1 MRTIESAQELARAVR
16 LAVFDVDGIMTDGRL
31 YYSERGEE
39 LKVFDVRD
47 GHGLKM
53 LQQSGVRLA
62 LITSRS
68 SRAVALRAE
77 NLGIDL
83 VYQGV
88 ADKLDTFRAL
98 LGELRLSPAAVSFMG
113 DDLVDLA
120 VMRTCGLACT
130 VPEAP
135 QEVRDVAHY
144 VTRAAGG
151 RGAVREACE
160 LILRAQ
166 GRFDAQLRA
175 HAP

>member
-1 MRTIESAQELARAVR
+1 MQQTYDRARLIR
-16 LAVFDVDGIMTDGRL
+16 LAAFDVDGVMTDGRL
-31 YYSERGEE
+31 YYGDRGEE

-53 LQQSGVRLA
+53 LKDCGVELA

-77 NLGIDL
+77 NLGIAR

-88 ADKLDTFRAL
+88 GDKWSAFERL
-98 LGELRLSPAAVSFMG
+98 LRELRLDAAAASFMG
-113 DDLVDLA
+113 DDLVDLPVLA
-120 VMRTCGLACT
+120 RCGLALT

-135 QEVRDVAHY
+135 LAVREAAHY
-144 VTRAAGG
+144 VTQAGGG

-166 GRFDAQLRA
+166 GNSDVRGAVHGA
-175 HAP
+175 

>member
-1 MRTIESAQELARAVR
+1 MQDIYQLARHVR

-31 YYSERGEE
+31 YYSERGED

-53 LQQSGVRLA
+53 LQESGVQLA

-77 NLGIDL
+77 NLGIER
-83 VYQGV
+83 VHQGV
-88 ADKLDTFRAL
+88 ANKLGTFRAL
-98 LGELRLSPAAVSFMG
+98 LAELRLEAAAVSFMG
-113 DDLVDLA
+113 DDFVDLP
-120 VMRTCGLACT
+120 VMRACGFACT

-144 VTRAAGG
+144 VTRAGGG

-166 GRFDAQLRA
+166 GNFDTQLGV
-175 HAP
+175 HTP

>member
-1 MRTIESAQELARAVR
+1 MQSIYELARAVR
-16 LAVFDVDGIMTDGRL
+16 LAAFDVDGIMTDGRL
-31 YYSERGEE
+31 YYSERGEA

-53 LQQSGVRLA
+53 LQEAGVKLA

-77 NLGIDL
+77 NLGIGL

-88 ADKLDTFRAL
+88 GNKLDAFRSL
-98 LGELRLSPAAVSFMG
+98 LAELRLDPAAASFMG
-113 DDLVDLA
+113 DDLVDLQ
-120 VMRTCGLACT
+120 VMRACGFACT

-144 VTRAAGG
+144 VTRAPGG

-166 GRFDAQLRA
+166 GRFDSL

>member
-1 MRTIESAQELARAVR
+1 MQPIYELARAVR
-16 LAVFDVDGIMTDGRL
+16 LAAFDVDGIMTDGRL
-31 YYSERGEE
+31 YYSDRGEE

-53 LQQSGVRLA
+53 LQEAGVKLA

-77 NLGIDL
+77 NLGIGL

-88 ADKLDTFRAL
+88 ANKLDAFHGL
-98 LGELRLSPAAVSFMG
+98 LAELRLEPAAASFMG
-113 DDLVDLA
+113 DDLVDLE
-120 VMRTCGLACT
+120 VMRACGFACT

-135 QEVRDVAHY
+135 QEVRDAAHY
-144 VTRAAGG
+144 VTRASGG

-166 GRFDAQLRA
+166 GRFDAQPGARR
-175 HAP
+175 P

>member
-1 MRTIESAQELARAVR
+1 MQDIYDKARAIR
-16 LAVFDVDGIMTDGRL
+16 LAIFDVDGVMTDGRL

-53 LQQSGVRLA
+53 LQDSGVRLA
-62 LITSRS
+62 LLTSRS

-77 NLGIDL
+77 NLGISL

-88 ADKLDTFRAL
+88 ADKLAAFGEL
-98 LGELRLSPAAVSFMG
+98 LRELRLDDAAASFMG
-113 DDLVDLA
+113 DDLIDLP
-120 VMRTCGLACT
+120 VLRRCGLALT
-130 VPEAP
+130 VADAVA
-135 QEVRDVAHY
+135 EVRDVAHY
-144 VTRAAGG
+144 VTRAGGG

-166 GRFDAQLRA
+166 GSLDAQLAGRVS
-175 HAP
+175 

>member
-1 MRTIESAQELARAVR
+1 MHDVYQLARAIR
-16 LAVFDVDGIMTDGRL
+16 LAVFDVDGVMTDGRL

-53 LQQSGVRLA
+53 LQESGVELA

-77 NLGIDL
+77 NLGIAR
-83 VYQGV
+83 VHQGV
-88 ADKLDTFRAL
+88 RNKLETFERL
-98 LGELRLSPAAVSFMG
+98 LGELGLDRTAASFMG
-113 DDLVDLA
+113 DDYVDLS
-120 VMRTCGLACT
+120 VMRCCGLACT

-135 QEVRDVAHY
+135 QAVRDIAHY
-144 VTRAAGG
+144 VTRAGGG
-151 RGAVREACE
+151 RGAVRETCE

-166 GRFDAQLRA
+166 GLFDTGLGI
-175 HAP
+175 HPS

>member
-1 MRTIESAQELARAVR
+1 MQDIYQLARAVR
-16 LAVFDVDGIMTDGRL
+16 LAAFDVDGVMTDGRL

-53 LQQSGVRLA
+53 LQVSGVKLA

-68 SRAVALRAE
+68 SRAVALRAQ
-77 NLGIDL
+77 NLGIEL

-88 ADKLDTFRAL
+88 ADKLTACRTL
-98 LGELRLSPAAVSFMG
+98 LAELGLDPAAAAFMG
-113 DDLVDLA
+113 DDYVDLP
-120 VMRTCGLACT
+120 VMRGCGFACT
-130 VPEAP
+130 VPDAP
-135 QEVRDVAHY
+135 QAVRDAAHY

-166 GRFDAQLRA
+166 GNFDVQLGV

>member
-1 MRTIESAQELARAVR
+1 MQHIYDRARAVR
-16 LAVFDVDGIMTDGRL
+16 LAIFDVDGVMTDGRL
-31 YYSERGEE
+31 YYGERGEE

-62 LITSRS
+62 LLTSRS

-88 ADKLDTFRAL
+88 ADKLAAFEDLLAAL
-98 LGELRLSPAAVSFMG
+98 KLAADGASYMG
-113 DDLVDLA
+113 DDLIDLP
-120 VMRTCGLACT
+120 VLQRCGLALS
-130 VPEAP
+130 VPGAP
-135 QEVRDVAHY
+135 PDVQAAAHY
-144 VTRAAGG
+144 VTQAPGG

-160 LILRAQ
+160 LMLRAQ
-166 GRFDAQLRA
+166 GSYTAQLGVR
-175 HAP
+175 PMST

>member
-1 MRTIESAQELARAVR
+1 MQRIYELARAVR
-16 LAVFDVDGIMTDGRL
+16 LAAFDVDGIMTDGRL

-53 LQQSGVRLA
+53 LQESGVELA

-77 NLGIDL
+77 NLGIGR
-83 VYQGV
+83 VYQG
-88 ADKLDTFRAL
+88 AGNKLETFKAL
-98 LGELRLSPAAVSFMG
+98 LAELRLEPGAASFMG
-113 DDLVDLA
+113 DDLVDLP
-120 VMRTCGLACT
+120 VMRRCGLSCT

-144 VTRAAGG
+144 VTRAGGG

-166 GRFDAQLRA
+166 GNFDAQLRV
-175 HAP
+175 HGS

>member
-1 MRTIESAQELARAVR
+1 MQDIDDRARAVR
-16 LAVFDVDGIMTDGRL
+16 LAIFDVDGVMTDGRL
-31 YYSERGEE
+31 YYTERGEE

-53 LQQSGVRLA
+53 LQRSGVRLA
-62 LITSRS
+62 LLTSRA

-83 VYQGV
+83 VHQGV
-88 ADKLDTFRAL
+88 ADKLAAL
-98 LGELRLSPAAVSFMG
+98 EKLLATLELAPRAVSYMG
-113 DDLVDLA
+113 DDLIDLP
-120 VMRTCGLACT
+120 VLRRCGLALS

-135 QEVRDVAHY
+135 PDVRAAVHY
-144 VTRAAGG
+144 VTQAPGG

-166 GRFDAQLRA
+166 GSYAAQADSHLGA
-175 HAP
+175 

>member
-1 MRTIESAQELARAVR
+1 MQSIYELARAVR
-16 LAVFDVDGIMTDGRL
+16 LAAFDVDGIMTDGRL

-53 LQQSGVRLA
+53 LQESGVKLA

-77 NLGIDL
+77 NLGIGL

-88 ADKLDTFRAL
+88 GNKLDAFRSL
-98 LGELRLSPAAVSFMG
+98 LAELRLDPAAASFMG
-113 DDLVDLA
+113 DDLVDLQ
-120 VMRTCGLACT
+120 VMRACGFACT

-144 VTRAAGG
+144 VTRAPGG

-166 GRFDAQLRA
+166 GRFDSQPGL

>member
-1 MRTIESAQELARAVR
+1 MQAIYQLAREIR
-16 LAVFDVDGIMTDGRL
+16 LAAFDVDGVMTDGRL

-53 LQQSGVRLA
+53 LQESGVQLA

-77 NLGIDL
+77 NLGIRR
-83 VYQGV
+83 VHQGV
-88 ADKLDTFRAL
+88 ADKLGTLRSL
-98 LGELRLSPAAVSFMG
+98 LEELRLEPAAVSFMG
-113 DDLVDLA
+113 DDFVDLP
-120 VMRTCGLACT
+120 VMRACGLAFT

-135 QEVRDVAHY
+135 QEVRDAAHH

-166 GRFDAQLRA
+166 GNFDTQLGV

>member
-1 MRTIESAQELARAVR
+1 MQHIYELARVVR
-16 LAVFDVDGIMTDGRL
+16 LAAFDVDGIMTDGRL

-53 LQQSGVRLA
+53 LQESGVELA

-77 NLGIDL
+77 NLGIRR
-83 VYQGV
+83 VYQG
-88 ADKLDTFRAL
+88 AGNKLETFHAL
-98 LGELRLSPAAVSFMG
+98 LAELRLEPGAASFMG
-113 DDLVDLA
+113 DDLVDLP
-120 VMRTCGLACT
+120 VMRRCGLSCT

-144 VTRAAGG
+144 VTRASGG

-166 GRFDAQLRA
+166 GNFDAQLRV
-175 HAP
+175 HGS

>member
-1 MRTIESAQELARAVR
+1 MHDVYELARAVR

-53 LQQSGVRLA
+53 LQESGVQLA

-77 NLGIDL
+77 NLGIRH

-88 ADKLDTFRAL
+88 GSKLSTLRML
-98 LGELRLSPAAVSFMG
+98 LAELNLEPAAVSFMG
-113 DDLVDLA
+113 DDFVDLP
-120 VMRTCGLACT
+120 VMRSCGFACT

-144 VTRAAGG
+144 VTRATGG
-151 RGAVREACE
+151 RGAVRETCE

-166 GRFDAQLRA
+166 GNFDTRLGVHAQ
-175 HAP
+175 

>member
-1 MRTIESAQELARAVR
+1 MHAIYQLARAVR

-53 LQQSGVRLA
+53 LQESGVRLA

-68 SRAVALRAE
+68 SRAVALRAQ
-77 NLGIDL
+77 NLGIER

-88 ADKLDTFRAL
+88 ANKLTTFQEL
-98 LGELRLSPAAVSFMG
+98 LAELRLEPDAVSFMG
-113 DDLVDLA
+113 DDFVDLP
-120 VMRTCGLACT
+120 VMRCCGLACT

-144 VTRAAGG
+144 VTRAGGG

-166 GRFDAQLRA
+166 GNLDPQRGV

>member
-1 MRTIESAQELARAVR
+1 MHDIYQLAGAIR
-16 LAVFDVDGIMTDGRL
+16 LAIFDVDGVMTDGRL

-53 LQQSGVRLA
+53 LQASGVGLA

-68 SRAVALRAE
+68 SRAVAVRAE
-77 NLGIDL
+77 NLGIER

-88 ADKLDTFRAL
+88 KDKLAAFESVLA
-98 LGELRLSPAAVSFMG
+98 ELRLDPRAASFMG
-113 DDLVDLA
+113 DDYVDMA
-120 VMRTCGLACT
+120 VMRACGFACT

-135 QEVRDVAHY
+135 QEVRELAHY
-144 VTRAAGG
+144 VTRAPGG

-166 GRFDAQLRA
+166 GRFDTRLGLHPA
-175 HAP
+175 